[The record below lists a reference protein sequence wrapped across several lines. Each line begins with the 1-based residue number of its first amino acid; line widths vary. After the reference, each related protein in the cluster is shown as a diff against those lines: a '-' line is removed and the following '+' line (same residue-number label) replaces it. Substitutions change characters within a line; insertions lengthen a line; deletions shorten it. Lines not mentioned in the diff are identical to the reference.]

1 MNVIL
6 LEKVGKIGDV
16 GEQVEVKAGY
26 ARNYLFPFAK
36 AVPATR
42 ENVAE
47 FEARKEELVKAAEEK
62 LAAARERAAKLE
74 GMSITIEANAG
85 EEGKLFGSIG
95 TRDIAE
101 ALSAAGEEVE
111 KSEVQLPEGALRNTG
126 EYVISLSIGESE
138 VSADITLKI
147 VGTDAPV
154 ETIEAME
161 EIEGVEEEAADE
173 SVTDEA
179 TEESAVKDEE

>member
-16 GEQVEVKAGY
+16 GEQVEVKAGF

-36 AVPATR
+36 AVPATK

-47 FEARKEELVKAAEEK
+47 YEARKEELLKAAQEK
-62 LAAARERAAKLE
+62 QAAAEARAASLN
-74 GMSITIEANAG
+74 GIVVTIEANAG

-101 ALSAAGEEVE
+101 ALTEAGHKAE
-111 KSEVQLPEGALRNTG
+111 KSEVLLPEGALRTTG
-126 EYVISLSIGESE
+126 EFAISLSLGSE
-138 VSADITLKI
+138 VTAEITLKVI
-147 VGTDAPV
+147 GTDAP
-154 ETIEAME
+154 EAT
-161 EIEGVEEEAADE
+161 VAAEEELDGKPEEKVEKDSAE
-173 SVTDEA
+173 
-179 TEESAVKDEE
+179 EESAVKDEE